1 MLQDG
6 TKFDSSYDRGT
17 PIDFNVGTGQVI
29 KGWDLGLVGM
39 KVGGK
44 RRLVIAPDY
53 AYGAAGPVAFDCSG
67 LVLWIVEQLGL
78 TGWEHGSQW
87 QFYNSLAPRVKGAP
101 QPGDFVFID
110 YEPSN
115 PQQPEHVG
123 ICIGGKQMIDAPET
137 GELVRIDTF
146 TFTPGVYYGATRP
159 ATLLPNPQPEVEMFI
174 FEDPSSQ
181 GQYFVSGAGVIHLNL
196 QDYKTM
202 LATPSVTNFGATLSA
217 QLVAAL
223 VAKA

>member
-1 MLQDG
+1 M
-6 TKFDSSYDRGT
+6 ST
-17 PIDFNVGTGQVI
+17 PERIVALARSQ
-29 KGWDLGLVGM
+29 LGVPY
-39 KVGGK
+39 VYGG
-44 RRLVIAPDY
+44 ASP
-53 AYGAAGPVAFDCSG
+53 AGFDCSG
-67 LVLWIVEQLGL
+67 LILWITEQLGL

-87 QFYNSLAPRVKGAP
+87 QFYNSPAPRVRGAP
-101 QPGDFVFID
+101 EPGDFVFFD
-110 YEPSN
+110 YVPSN

-137 GELVRIDTF
+137 GAVVRIDTF

-202 LATPSVTNFGATLSA
+202 LATPSVVNFGAGLSS
-217 QLVAAL
+217 QLVATL